1 MDDPNEN
8 PDDPPILELL
18 QGREYKTKL
27 NFVLIYI
34 FFVNDQDLLK
44 FQLDLFQISIKTT
57 GITLSEVSV
66 LILDYSY
73 LTKISWPH
81 FLPK

>member
-73 LTKISWPH
+73 LTKIS
-81 FLPK
+81 

>member
-18 QGREYKTKL
+18 QGKKSHTKQ
-27 NFVLIYI
+27 FRTFYI
-34 FFVNDQDLLK
+34 FLYFFMNDQDLVKK

-57 GITLSEVSV
+57 GITLSEVPV

-73 LTKISWPH
+73 STKIS
-81 FLPK
+81 